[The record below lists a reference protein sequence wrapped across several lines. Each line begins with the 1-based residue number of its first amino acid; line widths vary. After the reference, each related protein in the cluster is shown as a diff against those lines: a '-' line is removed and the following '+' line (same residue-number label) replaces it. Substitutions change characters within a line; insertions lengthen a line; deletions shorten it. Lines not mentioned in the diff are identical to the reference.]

1 MPRPLQPRDIP
12 VEPVAQPGSTVVV
25 GKGWDGITASD
36 EQKIMELRRNP
47 PIFLTLQE
55 TADFL
60 QVSKD
65 TVRRWATAGRI
76 RQYNRGTRN
85 PLFASAELIQSIKEA
100 C

>member
-1 MPRPLQPRDIP
+1 L
-12 VEPVAQPGSTVVV
+12 
-25 GKGWDGITASD
+25 SD
-36 EQKIMELRRNP
+36 ERDAKERKIMDLRRNP

-65 TVRRWATAGRI
+65 TVHRRVKAGRI
-76 RQYNRGTRN
+76 RQYNKGTRN
-85 PLFASAELIQSIKEA
+85 PLFASDELISSIKEA